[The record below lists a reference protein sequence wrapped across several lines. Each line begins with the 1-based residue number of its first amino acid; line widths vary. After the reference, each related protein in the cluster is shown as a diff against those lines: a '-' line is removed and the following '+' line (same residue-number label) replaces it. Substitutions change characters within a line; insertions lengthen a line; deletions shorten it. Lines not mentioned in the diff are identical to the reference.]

1 MDSAPATATPFDDL
15 AVFEQA
21 VERAH
26 TAAKAYFGGETPPM
40 PDGDYDHLVARIAA
54 SVAVN
59 PQWDDRGVSTAVA
72 AGESGGAV
80 RHEPPML
87 SLDKITAA
95 AELRQFTNTLST
107 CTAVVEAKFD
117 GMACHVDYRDGRLV
131 RAVSRGDGAAGDDI
145 THQVTREPGVAGLPV
160 SLPHAW
166 SGSVRGEIFMTNAD
180 FELANNARVAAGK
193 APFVNPRNAVAG
205 SIRKIERTYS
215 VPMSFAAYA
224 ISGNGLE
231 DVDSH
236 LERMAHARLAGITT
250 AAMLTAGS
258 LPAGTLTYGRR
269 AEDLQRA
276 VDALEK
282 LRPRLGFPV
291 DGAVIKADSRAVRT
305 RMGSHSSA
313 PRWAVAYKWAPDTA
327 YSILREIHVSVGRTG
342 RAGFRA
348 VIDPVTVA
356 GTTIRYASLHNV
368 DWIAQ
373 QGLGVG
379 SRVAVVRAG
388 DVIPRVTAAAGEQPE
403 DVVPWIPPTRCP
415 QCDQSWERSGQLWRC
430 TTPACSLVSL
440 LTYAASRDVLDID
453 GLGEEVAAALV
464 EADLVRDLADLYT
477 LSSNRVAEASYLR
490 AGTAVGRRIGA
501 ATAAKLVAGIAAAK
515 ERPLARH
522 ITSLGIRGTG
532 RRMGRMLAQHFGTL
546 DALRAAT
553 TNDLAVVDGIGTV
566 TACWI
571 RAGLHE
577 ADAVLDRLIAV
588 GITTVHDTKPAVA
601 DGSLA
606 GKRVVITGAIPSM
619 TRTQAQEAA
628 ERLGATASGSVT
640 AKTDLLI
647 VGAGS
652 SARSKLAKANE
663 LGVPTMSAED
673 FLALH
678 AAAGTS

>member
-1 MDSAPATATPFDDL
+1 MDSAPATPPPFDDL
-15 AVFEQA
+15 ASFEHA
-21 VERAH
+21 VERAYA
-26 TAAKAYFGGETPPM
+26 AAKAYFGGETPTI
-40 PDGDYDHLVARIAA
+40 PDGDYDHLIARIAT

-72 AGESGGAV
+72 GGAPGGAV
-80 RHEPPML
+80 RHETPML
-87 SLDKITAA
+87 SLDKITTV
-95 AELRQFTNTLST
+95 AELQQFMHTLST

-145 THQVTREPGVAGLPV
+145 THQVTRDPGVAGLPV

-166 SGSVRGEIFMTNAD
+166 SGSVRGEIFMTNLD
-180 FELANNARVAAGK
+180 FEHANDARVAAGK

-224 ISGNGLE
+224 ISGDGLE

-236 LERMAHARLAGITT
+236 LERMAHARLSGITT
-250 AAMLTAGS
+250 ATMLTAGS

-276 VDALEK
+276 VDALGE
-282 LRPRLGFPV
+282 LRPRLGFPI

-313 PRWAVAYKWAPDTA
+313 PRWAVAHKYAPDTG
-327 YSILREIHVSVGRTG
+327 YSILREIQISVGRTG

-373 QGLGVG
+373 QGLGLG
-379 SRVAVVRAG
+379 SRVSVVRAN
-388 DVIPRVTAAAGEQPE
+388 DVIPRVTAAVGEQPE

-415 QCDQSWERSGQLWRC
+415 QCDQPWERSGPLWRC

-453 GLGEEVAAALV
+453 GLGEEIATALV
-464 EADLVRDLADLYT
+464 EAELVRDLADLYT
-477 LSSNRVAEASYLR
+477 LTSDQIAEASYVR
-490 AGTAVGRRIGA
+490 AGTMAGRRIGA

-515 ERPLARH
+515 DLPLARH
-522 ITSLGIRGTG
+522 ITSPALCTTG
-532 RRMGRMLAQHFGTL
+532 VSQ
-546 DALRAAT
+546 
-553 TNDLAVVDGIGTV
+553 
-566 TACWI
+566 
-571 RAGLHE
+571 
-577 ADAVLDRLIAV
+577 
-588 GITTVHDTKPAVA
+588 
-601 DGSLA
+601 
-606 GKRVVITGAIPSM
+606 
-619 TRTQAQEAA
+619 
-628 ERLGATASGSVT
+628 
-640 AKTDLLI
+640 
-647 VGAGS
+647 
-652 SARSKLAKANE
+652 
-663 LGVPTMSAED
+663 
-673 FLALH
+673 
-678 AAAGTS
+678 